1 MRKMYTI
8 FVLLKRRRKENSRE
22 IKKVTQ
28 VMNTLTNTMNTDEAM
43 NELIKRMKGTRSN
56 EEFLTSMNG

>member
-1 MRKMYTI
+1 MYTI